1 MVRRKHACPQQHR
14 SCLPSE
20 CRLLPLGLSPRVRLS
35 LSCAR
40 GSTRARRTIANRLA
54 AKAPRFPGPIARRNL
69 YDIPLSRRPERQKYN
84 PFRRTIQAIP
94 HWRLDPAAA
103 HSERRN
109 RLFVCADR
117 ASRASG
123 TTGRLFVALGST
135 RRGTA
140 GRYSLGHSRLCAKRA
155 WKKRIRPRLS
165 VFHPTLSK
173 VYTAKNALTDFYDV
187 SVDISAD
194 RMCLMCGC
202 CDSPWTALPRSPCAH
217 FADRNP

>member
-1 MVRRKHACPQQHR
+1 MVRRKHARSQRHR
-14 SCLPSE
+14 SCLLSE
-20 CRLLPLGLSPRVRLS
+20 CRRPPPALSPRARLS

-40 GSTRARRTIANRLA
+40 GSSRARRTSPNRLA
-54 AKAPRFPGPIARRNL
+54 AKAPRSPGPIARRNL
-69 YDIPLSRRPERQKYN
+69 YDIQLSRRPERQKYS
-84 PFRRTIQAIP
+84 PFRRTIRVIP
-94 HWRLDPAAA
+94 HWRPDHAAA

-109 RLFVCADR
+109 RPFVCAYRANR
-117 ASRASG
+117 ASD
-123 TTGRLFVALGST
+123 TTSRLFVALVST